1 MVIKV
6 GDKLPQVTLFEN
18 DKDTQVELSD
28 VFKGKKGILFA
39 VPGAFTP
46 GCSKTHLPGYVSD
59 YDKLQAAGAEVIAC
73 TSTDNGYALAA
84 WAKEHNAEG
93 KIRMLA
99 DPEGKLAK
107 ALGVDATVPP
117 LGLVS
122 KRYSAVIK
130 DNEVKAFN
138 LEGDG
143 FGTTCSLASATI
155 GQLKEA

>member
-1 MVIKV
+1 
-6 GDKLPQVTLFEN
+6 
-18 DKDTQVELSD
+18 VELTD

-59 YDKLQAAGAEVIAC
+59 YEKLQAAGANVIVC
-73 TSTDNGYALAA
+73 TSTDNGFALAA
-84 WAKEHNAEG
+84 WAAEHKAQG

-99 DPEGKLAK
+99 DPQGKLAK
-107 ALGVDATVPP
+107 ALGVDADVPP

>member
-1 MVIKV
+1 MAGPLHLALNPPLLYSPALKV
-6 GDKLPQVTLFEN
+6 QS
-18 DKDTQVELSD
+18 TQ
-28 VFKGKKGILFA
+28 
-39 VPGAFTP
+39 
-46 GCSKTHLPGYVSD
+46 
-59 YDKLQAAGAEVIAC
+59 
-73 TSTDNGYALAA
+73 
-84 WAKEHNAEG
+84 
-93 KIRMLA
+93 IRMLA
-99 DPEGKLAK
+99 DPQGKLAK
-107 ALGVDATVPP
+107 ALGVDADVPP